1 MKNTKRATAF
11 LFYLLISSSATSIH
25 AQQASVDAIQ
35 SSKGAIDSMFTRFAR
50 TQHFPGLSY
59 ALIAEGK
66 LVHAGNYGLINI
78 EKKLPSSSSA
88 AFRIAS
94 MSKSFTAMA
103 ILKLRDMGKLNLDD
117 PAYKYIPEMKNQ
129 KYLTG
134 DAAPVTIRH
143 LLSHEAGFPE
153 DNPWGDRQLAVPDAT
168 LQKMIREGISYSND
182 PGIEYEYSNLGFAML
197 GLIIKNVS
205 GTSYQDFIAT
215 NIWKPLG
222 MNNTWW
228 EYSKVPGEKLAHG
241 YRWVNGNWVEQPML
255 HDGAYGAMGGMITT
269 IEDFSKYVI
278 FHLSAWPPSDNKE
291 SGPVSRSAVREIQHP
306 VSVPMMNASYKY
318 PSGRP
323 CPTLSAYSFGLR
335 YTKDCDGRI
344 SVGHAG
350 GLPGFGSQWTILPQY
365 GIGIISFS
373 NLTYASAGYING
385 AVLDSIIALSHL
397 KPRAIPVSPI
407 LKKRQEQLVKLLPSW
422 EGAAESG
429 IFAEN
434 FFLDYFNDDLN
445 KQASDV
451 FRSIGTIVKVH
462 EIVPE
467 NNLRGEFLIEGTTG
481 SCIVYFTLTPE
492 KSPLI
497 QEYDIELVR
506 KR

>member
-1 MKNTKRATAF
+1 MKNTKRPAAF
-11 LFYLLISSSATSIH
+11 LFFLFLFGFVKFSH
-25 AQQASVDAIQ
+25 AQQSSVDAIQ
-35 SSKGAIDSMFTRFAR
+35 SSKQVIDSMFTRFAR
-50 TQHFPGLSY
+50 AQHFPGLSY
-59 ALIAEGK
+59 ALISDGK
-66 LVHAGNYGLINI
+66 LVHSGNYGLINI

-103 ILKLRDMGKLNLDD
+103 ILKLRDMGKLRLDE
-117 PAYKYIPEMKNQ
+117 PADKYIPEMKNQ
-129 KYLTG
+129 QYLTK
-134 DAAPVTIRH
+134 DAAPITIRN

-153 DNPWGDRQLAVPDAT
+153 DNPWGDRQLAVPDGT
-168 LQKMIREGISYSND
+168 LQKMINEGLSYSNN

-222 MNNTWW
+222 MNNTFW
-228 EYSKVPGEKLAHG
+228 EYSKVPQDKLAHG
-241 YRWVNGNWVEQPML
+241 YRFINDNWVEQPML

-278 FHLSAWPPSDNKE
+278 FHLCAWPPSDIKE
-291 SGPVSRSAVREIQHP
+291 SGPVSRSAVREMQHP
-306 VSVPMMNASYKY
+306 VSVPTMNASYKY

-335 YTKDCDGRI
+335 FTKDCDGRI

-373 NLTYASAGYING
+373 NVTYAAAGYINV
-385 AVLDSIIALSHL
+385 AVLDSVIALSHL
-397 KPRAIPVSPI
+397 KQRAIPVSDI
-407 LKKRQEQLVKLLPSW
+407 LKTRQEQFVKLLPSW
-422 EGAAESG
+422 EGAADSG

-434 FFLDYFNDDLN
+434 FFLDYFTDDLK
-445 KQASDV
+445 KQASDI
-451 FRSIGTIVKVH
+451 FKSIGRIVKVH
-462 EIVPE
+462 DIVPE

-492 KSPLI
+492 KNPLI
-497 QEYDIELVR
+497 QEYDIELV
-506 KR
+506 K